1 MSVLVP
7 SDDGMWSS
15 ERQIPAVS
23 SFSLQV
29 SLTVRFVQITFYLKE
44 IEGQIISWC
53 NLCISELGVI
63 KY

>member
-1 MSVLVP
+1 MMVCGLQRDRYLLLVP
-7 SDDGMWSS
+7 
-15 ERQIPAVS
+15 
-23 SFSLQV
+23 FQV

-53 NLCISELGVI
+53 NLCISKLGVI